1 MTPRVSIII
10 PVYNVEK
17 YIVECLQSVANQ
29 TVADKIECIVVDDCG
44 HDNSFAV
51 AKEWIN
57 GYRLK
62 NREVSVDFKLIQRE
76 KNGGLSAA
84 RNTGIEASEGEYL
97 FFLDSDDTIMPNCI
111 ELMRTLAKKYGGV
124 DIVQGCY
131 DSKSKILTDF
141 IYTMPEFSKDRRF
154 IKRMI
159 LDYDRFPVMAQNRL
173 VKRSFITKNN
183 LYFKEGI
190 IHEDNYW
197 SFFISKYIQSF
208 AICPIPTYYYRPNPN
223 GIMAQKDRN
232 QETKAFTTFIRDFS
246 ANIDSLAEGAQKRL
260 ILYNLITLLDNQYYA
275 DEEER
280 KELIEIFANKN
291 SYIERLLLRFY
302 IITSNNKILHL
313 LERMYKY

>member
-1 MTPRVSIII
+1 MRVSIII

-29 TVADKIECIVVDDCG
+29 TDADKIECIVVDDCG
-44 HDNSFAV
+44 SDNSFAV
-51 AKEWIN
+51 AREWVSRYNSEVKE
-57 GYRLK
+57 K
-62 NREVSVDFKLIQRE
+62 SVNFKLVQRE

-84 RNTGIEASEGEYL
+84 RNTGIEASEGKYL
-97 FFLDSDDTIMPNCI
+97 FFLDSDDTIKPNCI
-111 ELMRTLAKKYGGV
+111 ELMCSLVKKYGGV

-131 DSKSKILTDF
+131 DSKSKMLTDF
-141 IYTMPEFSKDRRF
+141 IYTMPEFSNDRRF

-159 LDYDRFPVMAQNRL
+159 LDYDKFPVMAQNRL
-173 VKRSFITKNN
+173 VRRSFITENN

-197 SFFISKYIQSF
+197 SFFISKYIRSL
-208 AICPIPTYYYRPNPN
+208 AICSIPTYYYRPNPN
-223 GIMAQKDRN
+223 GIMAQKERN

-280 KELIEIFANKN
+280 IELIDLFADKN
-291 SYIERLLLRFY
+291 NYIERLLIRLFL
-302 IITSNNKILHL
+302 ITKNNKVLHL
-313 LERMYKY
+313 LERAYMFEI